1 MPGGVVVNPLRLEE
15 AIDDL
20 RTHLPRKAVLGA
32 ILFGSAARGAAE
44 EDSDLD
50 LLVVTRTERAEER
63 VLEAI
68 RNVELQRN
76 VRIGTI
82 FARPAL
88 REVERQ
94 LLESILR
101 EGKAIVGTLP
111 RVDVRELD
119 LEPVRLAAFDLAG
132 LPNARKVRL
141 ARELFGY
148 ETRKRHNGKTYVRRV
163 RGKLD
168 AWGGRKIARGAV
180 LVPERSAAE
189 LDRLLGSHRA
199 KRILIPMWIQRP

>member
-1 MPGGVVVNPLRLEE
+1 MNPLRLDE

-20 RTHLPRKAVLGA
+20 RTHLPRKGVLGA
-32 ILFGSAARGAAE
+32 VLFGSAARGEAT

-50 LLVVTRTERAEER
+50 LLVVTRTERDEER

-68 RNVELQRN
+68 RNVELRRR

-88 REVERQ
+88 REIERQ

-101 EGKAIVGTLP
+101 EGKAILGTLP

-132 LPNARKVRL
+132 LTNARKVRL

-180 LVPERSAAE
+180 LVPEKWSAD
-189 LDRLLGSHRA
+189 LDRLLRSHRA

>member
-15 AIDDL
+15 AIADL
-20 RTHLPRKAVLGA
+20 RTRLPRKAVLGA
-32 ILFGSAARGAAE
+32 VLFGSAARGEAE

-63 VLEAI
+63 VLETI
-68 RNVELQRN
+68 RDVELQRR

-88 REVERQ
+88 REIERQ

-101 EGKAIVGTLP
+101 EGKTIVGTLP

-132 LPNARKVRL
+132 LPNARKMRL

-148 ETRKRHNGKTYVRRV
+148 ETRKRHKGKTYVRRV

-180 LVPERSAAE
+180 LVPEKFAAD
-189 LDRLLGSHRA
+189 LDRLLRSHRA